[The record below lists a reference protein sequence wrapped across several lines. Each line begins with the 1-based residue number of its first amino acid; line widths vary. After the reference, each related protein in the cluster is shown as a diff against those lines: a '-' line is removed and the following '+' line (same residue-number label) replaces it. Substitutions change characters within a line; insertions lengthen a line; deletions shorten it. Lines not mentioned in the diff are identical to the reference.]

1 MKGIYGGS
9 NPPGTLNNLDFLAKL
24 QRVRNNM
31 NEREQIEKL
40 HQRYLY
46 LKENTPWRQRNGE
59 ECRAYH
65 EWYDMA
71 YVYFKS
77 FEFLQSD
84 SDFQIFVNAEKEGNC
99 FVLAHIYD
107 SISPSYK
114 VLLVKTEKVHEA
126 DKFFSMTQP
135 EKEEKDV
142 WTLIHPNIAEVSL
155 KRMQSGFYADAV
167 EAACKALNTVVK
179 DLVISKTGEEHD
191 GAKLMRRA
199 FSLNN
204 PIIQIAPLDNRSG
217 QDTQQ
222 GYMEIFA
229 GVMTG
234 IRNPKAHDNETIT
247 KEDALRKLIMI
258 SLLMYKIDG
267 RIITD

>member
-1 MKGIYGGS
+1 
-9 NPPGTLNNLDFLAKL
+9 
-24 QRVRNNM
+24 M

-46 LKENTPWRQRNGE
+46 LKENTPWRQRDGE

-84 SDFQIFVNAEKEGNC
+84 PDFQIFVNAEKEGNC

-114 VLLVKTEKVHEA
+114 VLMVKTGKVYEA
-126 DKFFSMTQP
+126 DNNASIAIP
-135 EKEEKDV
+135 ANADSDYDV
-142 WTLIHPNIAEVSL
+142 WALIHPSIAEVSK
-155 KRMQSGFYADAV
+155 KRMRDGYYADAV
-167 EAACKALNTVVK
+167 EAACKAVNARVRDIVL
-179 DLVISKTGEEHD
+179 DQTGEELD
-191 GAKLMRRA
+191 GAKLMQRA
-199 FSLNN
+199 FSINN
-204 PIIQIAPLDNRSG
+204 PIIRIASPASKSG

-222 GYMEIFA
+222 GYMSIFA

-234 IRNPKAHDNETIT
+234 IRNPKAHDNESITI
-247 KEDALRKLIMI
+247 EDAYRKLIMI
-258 SLLMYKIDG
+258 SILMFKIDE
-267 RIITD
+267 RIITE